1 MHHQNFKER
10 DQSKTV
16 KNDYYLMTESL
27 GNFNPSVNLG
37 DNELKHSPTSKSPKK
52 TVEEDV
58 PKVHTIR
65 ASMLG
70 NNVKFLLSSNQ
81 HLTSSLGSI

>member
-37 DNELKHSPTSKSPKK
+37 DIELKPTYKSPKK

>member
-27 GNFNPSVNLG
+27 GDFNTSVNLG
-37 DNELKHSPTSKSPKK
+37 DIELKPAYKSPKK
-52 TVEEDV
+52 TVEVDV

-81 HLTSSLGSI
+81 HITSSLGSI

>member
-27 GNFNPSVNLG
+27 GDFNTSVNLG
-37 DNELKHSPTSKSPKK
+37 DIELKPISKSPKK

-81 HLTSSLGSI
+81 HITSSLGSI

>member
-27 GNFNPSVNLG
+27 GDFNTSVNLG
-37 DNELKHSPTSKSPKK
+37 DIELKPISKSPKK

>member
-27 GNFNPSVNLG
+27 GDFNTSVNLG
-37 DNELKHSPTSKSPKK
+37 DIELKPISKSPKK

-81 HLTSSLGSI
+81 HITSSIGSI

>member
-27 GNFNPSVNLG
+27 GDFNTSVNLG
-37 DNELKHSPTSKSPKK
+37 DIELKPISKSPKK

-81 HLTSSLGSI
+81 HITSSLGSL

>member
-1 MHHQNFKER
+1 
-10 DQSKTV
+10 
-16 KNDYYLMTESL
+16 MTESL
-27 GNFNPSVNLG
+27 GDFNTSVNLG
-37 DNELKHSPTSKSPKK
+37 DIELKPISKSPKK

-81 HLTSSLGSI
+81 HITSSLGSI